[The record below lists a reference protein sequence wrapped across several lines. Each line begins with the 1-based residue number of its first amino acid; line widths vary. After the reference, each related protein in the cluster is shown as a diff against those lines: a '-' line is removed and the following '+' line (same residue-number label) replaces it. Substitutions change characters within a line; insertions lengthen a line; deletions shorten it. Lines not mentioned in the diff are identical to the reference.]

1 MNLLLESL
9 KELLADEPKSIG
21 CIFINGKSILYL
33 EYSAVDWSYAL
44 HFKNEDLLEVEMI
57 EKYDGINVLFGE
69 SIGTDRDIL
78 NEICFEIH
86 PSIINYKS
94 EKFEL

>member
-1 MNLLLESL
+1 MKDAL
-9 KELLADEPKSIG
+9 KELLKEEPKSLG
-21 CIFINGKSILYL
+21 CMFINEKAIVYL
-33 EYSAVDWSYAL
+33 EYNALEWSYAL

-57 EKYDGINVLFGE
+57 EKYEGVNVLFGE

-86 PSIINYKS
+86 PSIIEYK
-94 EKFEL
+94 KELY

>member
-1 MNLLLESL
+1 MKEAL
-9 KELLADEPKSIG
+9 KELLREEPTSIG
-21 CIFINGKSILYL
+21 CMFINEKATLYL

-44 HFKNEDLLEVEMI
+44 HFKNEDLLEVEII
-57 EKYDGINVLFGE
+57 EKYNGISVLFGE

-86 PSIINYKS
+86 PNIIDYKS
-94 EKFEL
+94 EIH

>member
-1 MNLLLESL
+1 MKEAL
-9 KELLADEPKSIG
+9 KELLKEKPKSIG
-21 CIFINGKSILYL
+21 CMFVNDKAIVYL
-33 EYSAVDWSYAL
+33 EYNALEWSYAL

-57 EKYDGINVLFGE
+57 EKYEGINVLFGE

-86 PSIINYKS
+86 PSIIEYK
-94 EKFEL
+94 KELY

>member
-1 MNLLLESL
+1 MKEAL
-9 KELLADEPKSIG
+9 KELLREEPKSIG
-21 CIFINGKSILYL
+21 CIFINEKAIVYIEYNAL
-33 EYSAVDWSYAL
+33 EWSYSL

-86 PSIINYKS
+86 PSIIQYK
-94 EKFEL
+94 KELY

>member
-1 MNLLLESL
+1 MKEAL
-9 KELLADEPKSIG
+9 KELLREEPKSIG
-21 CIFINGKSILYL
+21 CIFINEKAIVYIEYNAL
-33 EYSAVDWSYAL
+33 EWSYSL

-57 EKYDGINVLFGE
+57 EKYDGINVLFGQ

-86 PSIINYKS
+86 PSIIQYK
-94 EKFEL
+94 KELY

>member
-1 MNLLLESL
+1 MKEAL
-9 KELLADEPKSIG
+9 KELLSEEPKSIG
-21 CIFINGKSILYL
+21 CIFINEKAIVYIEYNAL
-33 EYSAVDWSYAL
+33 EWSYSL

-57 EKYDGINVLFGE
+57 EKYEGINVLFGQ

-86 PSIINYKS
+86 PSIIEYK
-94 EKFEL
+94 KELY

>member
-1 MNLLLESL
+1 MKEAL
-9 KELLADEPKSIG
+9 KEMLTEEPTSIG
-21 CIFINGKSILYL
+21 CMFINDKAIVYL
-33 EYSAVDWSYAL
+33 EYSAVDWSYSL
-44 HFKNEDLLEVEMI
+44 QFKGEELIEVEMI
-57 EKYDGINVLFGE
+57 EKFEGINVLFGE

-86 PSIINYKS
+86 PNIIEYKS

>member
-1 MNLLLESL
+1 MNFLLEAL
-9 KELLADEPKSIG
+9 KELLTDEPKSIG
-21 CIFINGKSILYL
+21 CMFVNDKTIVYL

-44 HFKNEDLLEVEMI
+44 HFKGEDLIEVEMI
-57 EKYDGINVLFGE
+57 EKVEGISVLFGE

-86 PSIINYKS
+86 PSIIDYKS
-94 EKFEL
+94 

>member
-1 MNLLLESL
+1 MKEAL
-9 KELLADEPKSIG
+9 KELLKEEPSSIG
-21 CIFINGKSILYL
+21 CIFINQKAIVYIEYNAL
-33 EYSAVDWSYAL
+33 EWSYSL

-57 EKYDGINVLFGE
+57 EKYEGINVLFGQ

-86 PSIINYKS
+86 PSIIEYK
-94 EKFEL
+94 KELY

>member
-9 KELLADEPKSIG
+9 KELLTDEPKSIG

-33 EYSAVDWSYAL
+33 EYSAIDWSYAR
-44 HFKNEDLLEVEMI
+44 HFKGEDLIEVEMI
-57 EKYDGINVLFGE
+57 EKYDGVNVLFGE
-69 SIGTDRDIL
+69 SISTDRDIL

-86 PSIINYKS
+86 PNIIEYKS
-94 EKFEL
+94 EIH

>member
-1 MNLLLESL
+1 MNYILEAL
-9 KELLADEPKSIG
+9 KELLTDEPKSIG
-21 CIFINGKSILYL
+21 CMFINDKAIVYL

-44 HFKNEDLLEVEMI
+44 HFKGEDLIEVEMI
-57 EKYDGINVLFGE
+57 EKIEGISVLFGE

-86 PSIINYKS
+86 PSIIDYKS
-94 EKFEL
+94 

>member
-1 MNLLLESL
+1 MKDAL
-9 KELLADEPKSIG
+9 KELLKEEPSSIG
-21 CIFINGKSILYL
+21 CIFINQKAIVYIEYNAL
-33 EYSAVDWSYAL
+33 EWSYSL

-57 EKYDGINVLFGE
+57 EKYEGINVLFGQ

-86 PSIINYKS
+86 PSIIEYK
-94 EKFEL
+94 KELY

>member
-1 MNLLLESL
+1 MKEEL
-9 KELLADEPKSIG
+9 KEMLSDEPTSIG
-21 CIFINGKSILYL
+21 CIFVNDKAIIYL

-44 HFKNEDLLEVEMI
+44 QFKGEDLLEVEMI
-57 EKYDGINVLFGE
+57 EKFEGISVLFGE

-86 PSIINYKS
+86 PSIIDYKS
-94 EKFEL
+94 EIH

>member
-1 MNLLLESL
+1 MKEAL
-9 KELLADEPKSIG
+9 KELLREEPKSIG
-21 CIFINGKSILYL
+21 CIFINEKAIVYIEYNAL
-33 EYSAVDWSYAL
+33 EWSYSL

-57 EKYDGINVLFGE
+57 EKYDGINVLFGQ

-86 PSIINYKS
+86 PSIIEYK
-94 EKFEL
+94 KELY

>member
-1 MNLLLESL
+1 MNFLLEAL
-9 KELLADEPKSIG
+9 KELLSDEPTSIG
-21 CIFINGKSILYL
+21 CMFVNDKAIVYL

-44 HFKNEDLLEVEMI
+44 HFKDDDLLEVEMI
-57 EKYDGINVLFGE
+57 EKFEGISVLFGE

-86 PSIINYKS
+86 PSIIDYK
-94 EKFEL
+94 KELY

>member
-1 MNLLLESL
+1 MKEAL
-9 KELLADEPKSIG
+9 KELLKEEPTSIG
-21 CIFINGKSILYL
+21 CMFVNDKAIVYL
-33 EYSAVDWSYAL
+33 EYNALEWSYAL

-57 EKYDGINVLFGE
+57 EKFEGISVLFGE

-86 PSIINYKS
+86 PSIIEYKS
-94 EKFEL
+94 EIH

>member
-1 MNLLLESL
+1 MKDAL
-9 KELLADEPKSIG
+9 KELLREEPKSIG
-21 CIFINGKSILYL
+21 CMFINEKAIVYIEYNAL
-33 EYSAVDWSYAL
+33 EWSYAL

-57 EKYDGINVLFGE
+57 EKYEGINVLFGE

-86 PSIINYKS
+86 SSIIEYK
-94 EKFEL
+94 KELY

>member
-1 MNLLLESL
+1 MNLLLEAL
-9 KELLADEPKSIG
+9 KELLTDEPKSIG
-21 CIFINGKSILYL
+21 CMFVNDKTIVYL

-44 HFKNEDLLEVEMI
+44 HFKCEDLIEVEMI
-57 EKYDGINVLFGE
+57 EKVEGISVLFGE

-86 PSIINYKS
+86 FETMKYKN
-94 EKFEL
+94 EIY

>member
-1 MNLLLESL
+1 MKEAL
-9 KELLADEPKSIG
+9 KELLKEEPTSIG
-21 CIFINGKSILYL
+21 CMFVNDKAIVYI
-33 EYSAVDWSYAL
+33 EYSALEWSYAL

-57 EKYDGINVLFGE
+57 EKYEGINVLFGE

-86 PSIINYKS
+86 PSIIEYK
-94 EKFEL
+94 KELY

>member
-1 MNLLLESL
+1 MKEAL
-9 KELLADEPKSIG
+9 KELLKEEPKSIG
-21 CIFINGKSILYL
+21 CIFVNDKAILYL
-33 EYSAVDWSYAL
+33 EYNALEWSYAL

-57 EKYDGINVLFGE
+57 EKYEGINVLFGE

-86 PSIINYKS
+86 PSIIEYK
-94 EKFEL
+94 KELY

>member
-1 MNLLLESL
+1 MKEAL
-9 KELLADEPKSIG
+9 KELLNEEPKTIG
-21 CIFINGKSILYL
+21 CIFVNGKSILYL

-44 HFKNEDLLEVEMI
+44 HFKDDNLLEVEMI
-57 EKYDGINVLFGE
+57 EKFEGISVLFGE

-86 PSIINYKS
+86 PKIINYKS
-94 EKFEL
+94 EQFEI

>member
-1 MNLLLESL
+1 MKDAL
-9 KELLADEPKSIG
+9 KELLREEPKSIG
-21 CIFINGKSILYL
+21 CIFINEKAIVYIEYNAL
-33 EYSAVDWSYAL
+33 EWSYSL

-86 PSIINYKS
+86 PSIIQYK
-94 EKFEL
+94 KELY